1 MDDDV
6 DKSIKK
12 IREILHTRKKPTM
25 HEILVLLNKELSPI
39 TTCYIRCLTKQ
50 YKKIHSPDDE
60 RKYFS
65 KFITRIYFPKENYC
79 FLCSRKCAA
88 EIPVI
93 KTIIEGKFQE
103 CVIDLIYQDEC
114 EEFHGGQ
121 IVICKTDIESIL
133 LPSPQPNQRLILTDF
148 VPNY

>member
-50 YKKIHSPDDE
+50 YKKIYSPDDE
-60 RKYFS
+60 KKYFS
-65 KFITRIYFPKENYC
+65 KFMMAPLWSMVQWIQSIITHITP
-79 FLCSRKCAA
+79 
-88 EIPVI
+88 
-93 KTIIEGKFQE
+93 
-103 CVIDLIYQDEC
+103 
-114 EEFHGGQ
+114 
-121 IVICKTDIESIL
+121 
-133 LPSPQPNQRLILTDF
+133 
-148 VPNY
+148 